1 MRIQEL
7 PKLSVKVVVNSEKD
21 QEAAKRGS
29 CLPSLLIQ
37 FNFQPKGL
45 TFVIPWMGFISLKRL
60 PGSVYEILQARILE

>member
-21 QEAAKRGS
+21 QEAAKRGL

-45 TFVIPWMGFISLKRL
+45 T
-60 PGSVYEILQARILE
+60 